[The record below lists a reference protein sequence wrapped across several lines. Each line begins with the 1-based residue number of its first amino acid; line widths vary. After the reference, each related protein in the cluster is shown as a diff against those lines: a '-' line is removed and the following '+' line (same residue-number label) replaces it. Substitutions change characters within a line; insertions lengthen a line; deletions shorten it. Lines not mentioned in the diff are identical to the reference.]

1 MNIHRNSRRMFSA
14 LVACAAAWLAA
25 PAPAAAQTYPS
36 KPITM
41 IVPYPPGGASDA
53 LARLLGDH
61 LKEALGQP
69 VLVVNRPGAGSLIGT
84 QAVIRAPKDGYTLLF
99 TGSALTI
106 QAAVN
111 KKFDVNIE
119 RDLAPVSEMVRST
132 FLIATQATQ
141 PFKTVSELVKFAR
154 EHPKDLSFGTNG
166 AGTTSFMIFE
176 YLKSL
181 TGTEMLHVPYKGS
194 AEVFSGLMGGN
205 IQLMADPVYTLQ
217 KQVDA
222 GSLRGLAVTGSKR
235 SALLPNVP
243 TVAEAGFPGFDITAW
258 IGLLAPAGTPKPIVE
273 QLGKAVVTIMQ
284 DAEVMRRASALGFD
298 PSGTT
303 PAEFD
308 SKLRTEQAMWSKLA
322 RERNL
327 QLD

>member
-1 MNIHRNSRRMFSA
+1 
-14 LVACAAAWLAA
+14 
-25 PAPAAAQTYPS
+25 
-36 KPITM
+36 
-41 IVPYPPGGASDA
+41 
-53 LARLLGDH
+53 
-61 LKEALGQP
+61 
-69 VLVVNRPGAGSLIGT
+69 
-84 QAVIRAPKDGYTLLF
+84 
-99 TGSALTI
+99 
-106 QAAVN
+106 
-111 KKFDVNIE
+111 
-119 RDLAPVSEMVRST
+119 
-132 FLIATQATQ
+132 
-141 PFKTVSELVKFAR
+141 
-154 EHPKDLSFGTNG
+154 
-166 AGTTSFMIFE
+166 MIFE